1 MENIAN
7 LKFEMKFLQVYG
19 EHNTICFAKQVS
31 FTVQIIIW
39 NQAKKKFAHCIQ
51 QMVPVTSK
59 TNL

>member
-39 NQAKKKFAHCIQ
+39 NQAKKKVRTLHSTNGASNQ
-51 QMVPVTSK
+51 Q
-59 TNL
+59 N